1 MRSGPGPINLA
12 YRSEIDTIATL
23 IHFAC
28 FIYMFKVL
36 TLNNIAEVGLQR
48 LPGEDF
54 EVGTEISDP
63 DAVLLRSYDMHSMDI
78 PDSIAAIGRAGAGVN
93 NIPVDAMSAR
103 GIPVFNAPG
112 ANANAVK
119 ELAVAGMLSAA
130 RNIFGARDYLRG
142 LDKEGDDLDKAVEAG
157 KKQFVGFELP
167 GRTLGVIGL
176 GAVGVEVANVA
187 LALGMK
193 VVGFDPQITVRRAW
207 QLSSGVQQVESLD
220 QLFDGADVISVHV
233 PLVEGTKGLID
244 AARLDLMHDGGILIN
259 FSRRGIIGRDA
270 LFDALDSGKLHAF
283 VTDFPTA
290 ELIAHPKVIALPHLG
305 ASTEEAEEN
314 CAIMVAENVRDF
326 LENGNIRYS
335 VNFPES
341 VMPRNGT
348 YRITIANA
356 NVPNMV
362 GQISTCLAEAGLNI
376 EDLLNKSRGELAY
389 TVVDLDGPV
398 PDDTLV
404 TLSAIEGVLTLRNLG
419 KSIS

>member
-1 MRSGPGPINLA
+1 
-12 YRSEIDTIATL
+12 
-23 IHFAC
+23 
-28 FIYMFKVL
+28 MFKVL

-48 LPGEDF
+48 LPGDHF

-63 DAVLLRSYDMHSMDI
+63 DAIILRSYDLHSMEI
-78 PDSIAAIGRAGAGVN
+78 PDSVAAIGRAGAGVN

-119 ELAVAGMLSAA
+119 ELAVAGMLIAA
-130 RNIFGARDYLRG
+130 RNIFGARDYVKG
-142 LDKEGDDLDKAVEAG
+142 LDQEGDELDNAVEAG

-187 LALGMK
+187 LSLGMK
-193 VVGFDPQITVRRAW
+193 VVGFDPQITVQRAW
-207 QLSSGVQQVESLD
+207 QLSSAVQQVDTLD
-220 QLFDGADVISVHV
+220 KLFTNADVISVHV
-233 PLVEGTKGLID
+233 PLVEGTRGLID
-244 AARLDLMHDGGILIN
+244 TVQLDLMHDDGILIN
-259 FSRRGIIGRDA
+259 FSRRGIVKRDA
-270 LFDALDSGKLHAF
+270 LFNALESGKLHAF

-305 ASTEEAEEN
+305 ASTAEAEEN

-335 VNFPES
+335 VNFPEA

-362 GQISTCLAEAGLNI
+362 GQISTCLASAGLNI

-389 TVVDLDGPV
+389 TLVDLDATV
-398 PDDTLV
+398 PEDTLAA
-404 TLSAIEGVLTLRNLG
+404 LRAIEGVLTLRNFG
-419 KSIS
+419 KAIS